1 MGAFRSSFVAPMTW
15 VYSTLLSLSQKQR
28 RLDRLHQA
36 VEELSDL
43 DRRLQGPRPRRRIR
57 HELVQQVQGIL
68 DRHDAKDYLKIEFL
82 NEGRH
87 RFRQEHRGR
96 AAADTRFRRITQ
108 HRIRLRWTLQ
118 QDRIDFDQKTDGM
131 YPLLTN
137 DRGLTPRQV
146 LEAHKRQPCIEKR
159 FEQLKNVLEIAPV
172 FLKSDKRIDAFFFLF
187 FLALLVQAL
196 IERALRQ
203 GMEKAGLDQLPLYP
217 EERQCHRPTFLQ
229 LLRLFSLPERHLLMQ
244 EEKVVQ
250 VFPPQLNDLQRQV
263 LKLLDVPEE
272 NYAGI

>member
-1 MGAFRSSFVAPMTW
+1 M
-15 VYSTLLSLSQKQR
+15 
-28 RLDRLHQA
+28 
-36 VEELSDL
+36 EELSDL